1 MPFDPSGNFTRVM
14 NWQQDRD
21 NGIRILADRHDAEDD
36 NFAAAFNQVF
46 LRGGIVPMTGDLNM
60 GGFNINTIKAGSAA
74 APSLTWE
81 LDPDTGFFQLN
92 PAAIGFSVNGQHRV
106 TLAGDG
112 VTTHS
117 GNVAIRNVAPAVT
130 FNSPDGVTPYGY
142 VLHDS

>member
-60 GGFNINTIKAGSAA
+60 GGYNINTIKAGSAA

-81 LDPDTGFFQLN
+81 LDPDTGLYQPDPSSLAFSSNGVQTVKFGPAGLTVAGSISASAANSSFF
-92 PAAIGFSVNGQHRV
+92 
-106 TLAGDG
+106 
-112 VTTHS
+112 
-117 GNVAIRNVAPAVT
+117 
-130 FNSPDGVTPYGY
+130 
-142 VLHDS
+142 